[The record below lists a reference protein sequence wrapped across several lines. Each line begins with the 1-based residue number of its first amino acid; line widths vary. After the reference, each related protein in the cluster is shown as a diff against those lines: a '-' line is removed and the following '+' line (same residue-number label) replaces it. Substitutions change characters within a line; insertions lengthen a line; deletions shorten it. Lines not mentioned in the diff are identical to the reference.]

1 MSIRTFII
9 PRMAQGYRVWY
20 NNGAER
26 FWCCRANTPEQAREF
41 FGTYFGNPN
50 SITRVEEI
58 AK

>member
-1 MSIRTFII
+1 
-9 PRMAQGYRVWY
+9 MAQGYRVWY